1 LRRMPPQL
9 VRRRLQALHA
19 LPRPPARRQ
28 LIRRHIRLAEHPRLR
43 NLLHPHQRLLLPLL
57 LHVPAPR
64 PLCPRRVPA
73 CPCGLQQH
81 REARLREHV
90 QRRPRQGLRVQLAHR
105 QLCNAIRH
113 VRERLVLRRD
123 NHVQERRKP
132 CARLAELRNSIVRAA
147 RRRAVLVV
155 RQGSVRVDRLLG
167 FRSAPAAA
175 VVRVAAITRDQ

>member
-1 LRRMPPQL
+1 MPPQL
-9 VRRRLQALHA
+9 VRRRLQAPLHA

-57 LHVPAPR
+57 LHGPAPR

-90 QRRPRQGLRVQLAHR
+90 LRRPRQGLRVQLAHR

-123 NHVQERRKP
+123 NHVQERRKA

>member
-1 LRRMPPQL
+1 MPPHLLAQ
-9 VRRRLQALHA
+9 
-19 LPRPPARRQ
+19 PQ
-28 LIRRHIRLAEHPRLR
+28 LIRRRIRLAHRLPLR
-43 NLLHPHQRLLLPLL
+43 SLRQLHLRLLRQLRLHDLALRLLLPRRD
-57 LHVPAPR
+57 PAFR
-64 PLCPRRVPA
+64 
-73 CPCGLQQH
+73 CGLQQH
-81 REARLREHV
+81 RGARPREHARRQ
-90 QRRPRQGLRVQLAHR
+90 QRPALHGLLAHP

-123 NHVQERRKP
+123 NHVQERRKA